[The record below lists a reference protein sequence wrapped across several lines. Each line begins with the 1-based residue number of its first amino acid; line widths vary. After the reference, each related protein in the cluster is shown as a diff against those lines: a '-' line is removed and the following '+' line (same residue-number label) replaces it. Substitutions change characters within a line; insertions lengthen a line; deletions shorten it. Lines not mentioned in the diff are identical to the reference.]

1 MTILLKLKYISIIG
15 GNKLSA
21 FTLSVYIEC
30 KLYILFKCSNNCV
43 TKAYKLWQAK
53 KKNYLCYKKTI

>member
-1 MTILLKLKYISIIG
+1 MTILLKLKCISIIG

-43 TKAYKLWQAK
+43 TKAYKL
-53 KKNYLCYKKTI
+53 